1 MELIILLIMLLMF
14 ATPTITLVTIGAKF
28 AELKRAGASR
38 SWPSVTGHITSSR
51 IVPAGQSRGQNLYR
65 AEVEFS
71 YVVNGETFSLRQQPT
86 DSQGRRRGP
95 KAWARQVSLAF
106 KPDTT
111 VPIYHAPGN
120 PRRATL
126 QPGQSSISAPR
137 WYVIGGVMLLL
148 SLGMHAL
155 SVSRLA
161 DTYLNLGGDSV
172 LILTIITGL
181 VTLMVGASFALI
193 FRGQANN

>member
-1 MELIILLIMLLMF
+1 MELIILLLMLLMF
-14 ATPTITLVTIGAKF
+14 VTPTITMVTIGAKY
-28 AELKRAGASR
+28 AQLKRASASR
-38 SWPSVTGHITSSR
+38 SWPSVTGHISSSQ
-51 IVPAGQSRGQNLYR
+51 IVPAGQGRGQKLYR

-71 YVVNGETFSLRQQPT
+71 YTVDGETYSLRQQPT
-86 DSQGRRRGP
+86 DRQGRQRGP

-106 KPDTT
+106 KPDTA

-120 PRRATL
+120 PKRATL
-126 QPGQSSISAPR
+126 QPGHSSISAPR

-161 DTYLNLGGDSV
+161 DTYLSLGGGSV
-172 LILTIITGL
+172 LILTIITSL
-181 VTLMVGASFALI
+181 VTLMLGASFALL
-193 FRGQANN
+193 FQGSN